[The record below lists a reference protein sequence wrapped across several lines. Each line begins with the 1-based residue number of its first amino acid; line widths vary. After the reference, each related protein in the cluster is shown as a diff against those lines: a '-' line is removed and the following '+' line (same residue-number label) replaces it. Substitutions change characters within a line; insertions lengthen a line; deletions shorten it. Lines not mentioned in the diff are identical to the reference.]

1 MSSSESVGMAYDS
14 TTNQIYLTDAS
25 KHEILQVSYRDNRHL
40 IRVVAGDP
48 SPGYVNGIGTL
59 AQFNTPSD
67 LAISSLTPPSPP
79 SAPGY
84 GLNSTHWLVI
94 VGIIAFVKL
103 SSQHLRFDH
112 LLGLVVKVDNTD
124 LLMEWNWY

>member
-1 MSSSESVGMAYDS
+1 MASSSESVGMAYDS
-14 TTNQIYLTDAS
+14 ITNQIY
-25 KHEILQVSYRDNRHL
+25 
-40 IRVVAGDP
+40 P

-59 AQFNTPSD
+59 AQFNTPSG

-79 SAPGY
+79 SAPAAATGSQQY
-84 GLNSTHWLVI
+84 ALVVI
-94 VGIIAFVKL
+94 VGIIVFVKL
-103 SSQHLRFDH
+103 SSQHLRFNH